1 MSMSY
6 LDADETPKVAN
17 VIRET
22 ATKYIGEARRSGQ
35 SEVSI
40 RAGDLVKELGL
51 QDRVPAVCSALG
63 SQKFQRENRVHLER
77 KEGPRSGQ
85 STTTLFTY
93 RLEEAIAPA
102 SVESQGFLSLRGLG
116 KQTYA
121 ALGGGE
127 AHLKQEREEF
137 GGV

>member
-1 MSMSY
+1 M
-6 LDADETPKVAN
+6 PKVAN
-17 VIRET
+17 VIREH
-22 ATKYIGEARRSGQ
+22 ASHYIAEARRSGQ
-35 SEVSI
+35 HEVSI
-40 RAGDLVKELGL
+40 RAGELVRELGL

-63 SQKFQRENRVHLER
+63 SQKFLKENGIHLER

-93 RLEEAIAPA
+93 RLDEAEPLDLA
-102 SVESQGFLSLRGLG
+102 ESSAFLALRGLG

-127 AHLKQEREEF
+127 AHLKQERQEF